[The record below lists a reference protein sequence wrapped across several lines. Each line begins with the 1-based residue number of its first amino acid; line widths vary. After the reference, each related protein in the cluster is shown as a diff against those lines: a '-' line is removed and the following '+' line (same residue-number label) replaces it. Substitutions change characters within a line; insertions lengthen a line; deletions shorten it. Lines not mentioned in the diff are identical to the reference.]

1 MEGDKDED
9 GISLGSDDVEG
20 MRLTEGSVLGA
31 PDVDGTS
38 DGSFVGHESHDIRHT
53 SLGGLKHSK

>member
-31 PDVDGTS
+31 PDVDGMS
-38 DGSFVGHESHDIRHT
+38 DGSFVRHESHDIRHT